1 MDDLTYSDV
10 QTMIKKII
18 WRETNKYILGK
29 ATIEKTM
36 ENIRSAQEKL
46 LRDVLEDRIRA
57 GAKYQSPKVLS
68 IKDLI

>member
-29 ATIEKTM
+29 ATVEETI

-46 LRDVLEDRIRA
+46 LRGILEDGIRT
-57 GAKYQSPKVLS
+57 GAKYQSPKIPS
-68 IKDLI
+68 IKELI